1 MKLIQQKEDFKQ
13 EIDVTEKRHSEV
25 LTKLKET
32 NRQMLDTMQRE
43 MKVAGKAF
51 LIEQKRLASVIEST
65 KHDYIVRNKELEQE
79 LCEIRLQ
86 SDKVQCEVEARAV
99 QNE

>member
-1 MKLIQQKEDFKQ
+1 
-13 EIDVTEKRHSEV
+13 VTEKRHSEV

-65 KHDYIVRNKELEQE
+65 KHDYIVRNKELE
-79 LCEIRLQ
+79 
-86 SDKVQCEVEARAV
+86 
-99 QNE
+99 